1 MRNGRSDRPGSG
13 IVSLMASGP
22 SSTAA
27 ATRPSWHALPASA
40 VVRQLGSDP
49 ERGLPTEEA
58 ERRLERWGPNVLP
71 EARAAPWYRHLAE
84 QFTQFLVVVLLAA
97 AAVSLALGERLD
109 ALAILAIVVLNGLL
123 GFVQEFR
130 AERALQALRSMGAPS
145 AAVVRDGRTLR
156 VPAEQV
162 VPGDLL
168 HLAEG
173 DVVPAD
179 GRIVEAA
186 GLRTNEAVLTGESAP
201 VDKIPDP
208 VPESTELAERH
219 CMVYQGSL
227 VARGRGVAVV
237 TATGARTEM
246 GRVAASM
253 QRQPDRGTP
262 LQRRLAEMGRWLV
275 YGAGSLCA
283 LVFVIGVARGVPAG
297 DMFLTATNLA
307 VAAIPEGLP
316 AATTIVLALGVQRM
330 ARRNAIVRRLAA
342 VETLGSVTVIC
353 ADKTGTLTQ
362 NRMEVVELWLADR
375 SVSLRSGSRIED
387 DEALRAAMRT
397 AVLCNDAALGAGE
410 REAVGDPTE
419 VALLRAAAHFGVMPE
434 DERRAAPRELEL
446 PFEARRARMT
456 VVCRE
461 DGSRVAHMKGAPEVV
476 LPLCVSI
483 QKAGGVWPLSDH
495 DRERILD
502 VAADMAGR
510 GMRVL
515 ALAQRRLVEAES
527 AETLERD
534 FTLLALVGMADAARP
549 EAAPS
554 IRMAMEAGVRVLM
567 LTGDHPVTA
576 RAIAREMG
584 LPDEPVVLG
593 RDIEE
598 LPDEQLQRAIQE
610 AAVFARVSSE
620 HKLRIVEA
628 LRRSGAVT
636 AMTGDGVNDAPA
648 LRVADIGVAMG
659 QGGTDVAREASDI
672 ILVDNNIRSIVAA
685 IEEGRRIYDNIR
697 NFVHYLL
704 TCNLSEVVV
713 VFLVL
718 AIRGDTPLLPLQILF
733 VNLLTDGFPALALGV
748 EPAEPDVMRRPP
760 RPPRAGILSARSLA
774 PIVGIGLFVAA
785 PTLAAYE
792 WGRFSRDEDL
802 ARDLAFATLVGTQLA
817 ASFEFRSPTQPLF
830 RLRTN
835 PWLLVAVAAS
845 AGSLLAVFTVPPL
858 QPAFRTEAL
867 PWDRWLGVAGLSL
880 TPLFAAEAVKLTPL
894 ARWLAGDR
902 EGRTSAQSGGF

>member
-1 MRNGRSDRPGSG
+1 
-13 IVSLMASGP
+13 MASGP
-22 SSTAA
+22 SLTAA
-27 ATRPSWHALPASA
+27 TASPPWHALPAGA
-40 VVRQLGSDP
+40 VMARLGADP
-49 ERGLPTEEA
+49 GRGLSTEEA
-58 ERRLERWGPNVLP
+58 DRRLDRWGPNVLP
-71 EARAAPWYRHLAE
+71 EARPTPWYRHLAE
-84 QFTQFLVVVLLAA
+84 QFAQFLVVVLLAA

-130 AERALQALRSMGAPS
+130 AERALQALRSMAAPV
-145 AAVVRDGRTLR
+145 ATVMRDGRMTR
-156 VPAEQV
+156 VPAERV

-173 DVVPAD
+173 DVVAAD
-179 GRIVEAA
+179 GRLIEAA
-186 GLRTNEAVLTGESAP
+186 GLRLNEALLTGESTP
-201 VDKIPDP
+201 VDKATDP
-208 VPESTELAERH
+208 VPEAIGLADRS
-219 CMVYQGSL
+219 CMVYQGTL
-227 VARGRGVAVV
+227 VVRGRGVAVV
-237 TATGARTEM
+237 TATGTQTEM

-283 LVFVIGVARGVPAG
+283 LVFVIGVIRGLPPG
-297 DMFLTATNLA
+297 DMFLTATSLA

-330 ARRNAIVRRLAA
+330 ARRNAIVRRLSA
-342 VETLGSVTVIC
+342 VETLGSVTVVC

-362 NRMEVVELWLADR
+362 NRMEVMELWLAGR
-375 SVSLRSGSRIED
+375 SVPVHPGEPVGS
-387 DEALRAAMRT
+387 DETLNAALRT
-397 AVLCNDAALGAGE
+397 AVLCNDAALSPGQ

-419 VALLRAAAHFGVMPE
+419 VALLEAAVRCGMSPE
-434 DERRAAPRELEL
+434 DERRAAPRETEL

-461 DGSRVAHMKGAPEVV
+461 GGMRVAHMKGAPEVV
-476 LPLCVSI
+476 LPLCASI
-483 QKAGGVWPLSDH
+483 RDAGGVRPLSEE
-495 DRERILD
+495 DRERVL
-502 VAADMAGR
+502 AAAAGMAER

-515 ALAQRRLVEAES
+515 ALAQRCLSDSEPVA
-527 AETLERD
+527 TLERE
-534 FTLLALVGMADAARP
+534 FTLLALVGMADALKP

-554 IRMAMEAGVRVLM
+554 IGMAMDAGVRVLM

-576 RAIAREMG
+576 RAIAREIG
-584 LPDEPVVLG
+584 LPAEPVVLG
-593 RDIEE
+593 QDIET
-598 LPDEQLQRAIQE
+598 LPDDQLQEAVER

-628 LRRSGAVT
+628 LRRSGAIT
-636 AMTGDGVNDAPA
+636 AMTGDGVNDGPA
-648 LRVADIGVAMG
+648 LRAADIGVAMG

-672 ILVDNNIRSIVAA
+672 VLMDNNIRSIVAA

-697 NFVHYLL
+697 KFVHYLL

-733 VNLLTDGFPALALGV
+733 VNLLTDGLPALALGV

-760 RPPRAGILSARSLA
+760 RPPTAGILSVRSLA
-774 PIVGIGLFVAA
+774 PIVGVGVFVAV
-785 PTLAAYE
+785 PTIVAYE
-792 WGRFSRDEDL
+792 WGRSTGDEEL

-830 RLRTN
+830 RLHTN
-835 PWLLVAVAAS
+835 RWLPLAVLAS
-845 AGSLLAVFTVPPL
+845 AGSLLVVFYIPPL
-858 QPAFRTEAL
+858 QDTFRTEAL
-867 PWDRWLGVAGLSL
+867 AWNQWLGVAGLSL
-880 TPLFAAEAVKLTPL
+880 APLLVTEVVKLTPL
-894 ARWLAGDR
+894 ARWM
-902 EGRTSAQSGGF
+902 EGARIPRTTA